1 MAFPTFTMREL
12 LEAGVHFG
20 HTTRRW
26 NPKMSPYIFGIR
38 NGVHI
43 IDLEQTVPL
52 LNQALVTVRE
62 VVSGG
67 GRVLFVGTKR
77 QASDIIMESA
87 KRCGQYYVNHRWL
100 GGMLTNWKTI
110 SKSIK
115 RLRDLD
121 DQLSEANAE
130 EITGLTK
137 KELLNLNRERD
148 KLERALG
155 GIKDMGDLPNVLVV
169 VDTNKEHIAV
179 AEATKLN
186 IPVIAVIDSNSDPD
200 SITYPVPGNDDAF
213 RAIATYCNLMADA
226 VLDGIQQELI
236 SSGAD
241 VGEAEEAP
249 AEDLPAEA
257 PKAEAPAAAEQVE
270 TAPAEGAEAATEA
283 APEAATEAAPEA
295 AAEAAPEAAP
305 EKATEKATE
314 ETPEKATEETP
325 EKATEETPEKAP
337 EETTE
342 KATEKATEETTEETP
357 ESTAEASVEEAG
369 QAVEPAAETAA
380 ESQPDAPAEAE
391 VEAPAEPAE
400 AAAQESSEAAEDAA
414 PEGEAAEP
422 AEVAEEAA
430 EEKPKK
436 KAS

>member
-1 MAFPTFTMREL
+1 
-12 LEAGVHFG
+12 
-20 HTTRRW
+20 
-26 NPKMSPYIFGIR
+26 
-38 NGVHI
+38 
-43 IDLEQTVPL
+43 
-52 LNQALVTVRE
+52 
-62 VVSGG
+62 
-67 GRVLFVGTKR
+67 VLFVGTKR

-115 RLRDLD
+115 RLRELD

-186 IPVIAVIDSNSDPD
+186 IPVIAVIDSNSDPEG
-200 SITYPVPGNDDAF
+200 ITYPVPGNDDAF

-283 APEAATEAAPEA
+283 APEAAAEAAPEAAPEKA

-305 EKATEKATE
+305 EKATEEATEETPEEATEETPEKATEETPEEATE

-325 EKATEETPEKAP
+325 EKATEETPE
-337 EETTE
+337 
-342 KATEKATEETTEETP
+342 
-357 ESTAEASVEEAG
+357 STAETSAEEAG

-380 ESQPDAPAEAE
+380 ESQPDSPAEAE

-400 AAAQESSEAAEDAA
+400 VAQEAAED
-414 PEGEAAEP
+414 
-422 AEVAEEAA
+422 
-430 EEKPKK
+430 KPKK